1 MKLSSPVVPCTV
13 HVLWFVHVKLMTKI
27 IPAGKAAEITH
38 LYKVV
43 SDQITSTFSV
53 QTFDPK
59 RKRKIH
65 YFSFNCFEPTF
76 TLLVNTK
83 TSRVLLLVK
92 ENTKACVPAL
102 RFSASE
108 RNFSRF

>member
-1 MKLSSPVVPCTV
+1 MKLSSPVPCTV

-27 IPAGKAAEITH
+27 ISAGEAVEITH

-65 YFSFNCFEPTF
+65 SFSFNCFEPTF